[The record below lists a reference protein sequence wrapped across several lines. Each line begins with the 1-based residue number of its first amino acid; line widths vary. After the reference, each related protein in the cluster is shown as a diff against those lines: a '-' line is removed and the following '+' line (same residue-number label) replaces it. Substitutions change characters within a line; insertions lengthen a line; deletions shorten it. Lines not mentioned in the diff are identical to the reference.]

1 MLGSPTTAPTR
12 LLART
17 TTWNFCSCLGRYPN
31 SPALAVPELVQ
42 NYGKHL
48 FQRFQVLYPEF
59 FEGIDS
65 ALDLLPLVESYIHV
79 EVRKLYPDAKLPT
92 FDCIRTDD
100 ALELTYRSERPFA
113 DLAEGLIRAC
123 AETYHDTLQVQR
135 IDLGDGTGTSAR
147 FVLSTHCSAQ
157 SPEPNELCPS

>member
-1 MLGSPTTAPTR
+1 MKGIVFTEFIEMMEKEYGLELSDRVIQGAGLSNDGAYTAVGTYDYLELLQLLGSLSELTGTP
-12 LLART
+12 
-17 TTWNFCSCLGRYPN
+17 
-31 SPALAVPELVQ
+31 VPELVQ

-123 AETYHDTLQVQR
+123 AETYHDTPPS
-135 IDLGDGTGTSAR
+135 SAD
-147 FVLSTHCSAQ
+147 
-157 SPEPNELCPS
+157 